1 MGITLGGRKGIF
13 LKMLAHA
20 GAIDYESIRIFYTG
34 ISSTIRNNDIAYLTR
49 NGYIAKENSGDTN
62 KKTYFYLTQKG
73 KKKVLGNDSA
83 SVWDCAMYISGNAFT
98 NRMPVRAK
106 TDQEKV
112 ARCISQSKIL
122 SEMYHSK
129 TTFFYSDKE
138 DLFQNSERI
147 EKCFDWI
154 NKEDG
159 TASGIVSMI
168 QAEQGRNYKEYTTIY
183 DDYLKEELR
192 SKNVYY
198 LASEIKGED
207 NPLLRQ
213 SRALGCLQTPTT
225 PYVIYDCGNRV
236 MKWKKS
242 AEMGMRQWISEAYQG
257 RYKERYERDSSF
269 VKGLFIIKDYSIIE
283 RIISEEKRN
292 RMYGNLTLLQMVYQ
306 KNYFAKIEELKYY
319 QNLDQL
325 VDIYNQIA
333 EIYNLERRSDGEI
346 LYQGKPALM
355 GILFNINRF
364 VNPGEAYVFC
374 LSSQAEIYEMSGR
387 KPIIVDKIIEEKE
400 NEI

>member
-213 SRALGCLQTPTT
+213 SRALGCLPTT
-225 PYVIYDCGNRV
+225 HLALSYCN
-236 MKWKKS
+236 M
-242 AEMGMRQWISEAYQG
+242 
-257 RYKERYERDSSF
+257 
-269 VKGLFIIKDYSIIE
+269 
-283 RIISEEKRN
+283 
-292 RMYGNLTLLQMVYQ
+292 LQ
-306 KNYFAKIEELKYY
+306 K
-319 QNLDQL
+319 
-325 VDIYNQIA
+325 
-333 EIYNLERRSDGEI
+333 
-346 LYQGKPALM
+346 
-355 GILFNINRF
+355 
-364 VNPGEAYVFC
+364 
-374 LSSQAEIYEMSGR
+374 
-387 KPIIVDKIIEEKE
+387 
-400 NEI
+400 